1 MSGELINTLLILGGA
16 QGLFLAVVLFTK
28 HTNSVANRILAVAM
42 VSYSFYILSGVYY
55 TRGYYEAVPLFI
67 GMSTPLVF
75 LFGPIH
81 YLYAQTVSAG
91 GHTFRKSSLVH
102 LLPFML
108 VTLYFVPFFLRSGA
122 AKIEFLH
129 ALFEH
134 GPPTDL
140 AVIEQLQYPL
150 GILYVILTIAL
161 LRRHRLRLQDNFSA
175 TEAINLLWLR
185 NLTIAIALVWALATG
200 LNLLEM
206 AGVAIGGLEPSLTPL
221 AVSGLVY
228 GVGYFGLRQP
238 EIFHG
243 VNGRPDGRT
252 MGRSDGWTA
261 TERRLGE
268 GVVVE
273 GAGRQ
278 TDGPSDGQTSALVED
293 EEMDASA
300 PGYQRSGLTPEE
312 AGALMQRLRHTME
325 QKQLYLRSQLTLQEL
340 AQELEISAHNL
351 SEVIN
356 TQAGRNFYD
365 FVNGYRVEEVMRRLK
380 DPKHANLTILAVA
393 ADSGFNSK
401 ATFNAFFKRATGL
414 TPSQYRKE
422 QGTGT

>member
-1 MSGELINTLLILGGA
+1 MSSELINTLLILGAA
-16 QGLFLAVVLFTK
+16 QGLFLAAVLFTK
-28 HTNSVANRILAVAM
+28 HTNSTANRILAVAM
-42 VSYSFYILSGVYY
+42 MSYSLYILSGVYY
-55 TRGYYEAVPLFI
+55 ARGYYETVPQFI

-91 GHTFRKSSLVH
+91 GHTFKKSSLVH
-102 LLPFML
+102 LLPFVL
-108 VTLYFVPFFLRSGA
+108 VTLYFVPFFLKSGET
-122 AKIEFLH
+122 KIEFLH
-129 ALFEH
+129 TLFQH

-140 AVIEQLQYPL
+140 AVIEQLQYPQ

-161 LRRHRLRLQDNFSA
+161 LRRHRIRLQDNFSA

-200 LNLLEM
+200 LNLLEL
-206 AGVAIGGLEPSLTPL
+206 AGVAIGSLEPSLTPL
-221 AVSGLVY
+221 AVSCLVY

-243 VNGRPDGRT
+243 GQGLVDP
-252 MGRSDGWTA
+252 TA
-261 TERRLGE
+261 FADPVDHPKVDMTG
-268 GVVVE
+268 
-273 GAGRQ
+273 GATVGI
-278 TDGPSDGQTSALVED
+278 P
-293 EEMDASA
+293 SA
-300 PGYQRSGLTPEE
+300 PTADDGGGYERSGLTPAE
-312 AGALMQRLRHTME
+312 AGMLMQRLQQAME
-325 QKQLYLRSQLTLQEL
+325 AKQLYLRSQLTLQEL
-340 AQELEISAHNL
+340 AQELGISAHNL

-380 DPKHANLTILAVA
+380 DPKHANHTILAVA

-414 TPSQYRKE
+414 TPSHYRKE